1 MDLCENVG
9 LAVAISAV
17 EVIVG
22 LAFIDTS
29 DTTGRNVE
37 TGFKLI
43 DDGLSTGGKAVVCA
57 LQARTPNRP
66 FGALQPVPFNPC

>member
-1 MDLCENVG
+1 MDPCENVG

-22 LAFIDTS
+22 LAFVDTS
-29 DTTGRNVE
+29 DTTDRNVE
-37 TGFKLI
+37 TGFKLV
-43 DDGLSTGGKAVVCA
+43 DDGLPRGGKAVVCA

-66 FGALQPVPFNPC
+66 FRALQPVPFNPR